1 MLILAFSL
9 WFVLLAAAAILAMW
23 LVATARDSSRLGLM
37 RRHQRKSLAVEEA
50 RPAELQAMMFAR
62 KAQPQTVRNGLSTG
76 PGTGGREL
84 PRSSERE

>member
-37 RRHQRKSLAVEEA
+37 RRHQRKSLALEEA
-50 RPAELQAMMFAR
+50 GA
-62 KAQPQTVRNGLSTG
+62 
-76 PGTGGREL
+76 GGREL
-84 PRSSERE
+84 PRSSDRE